1 MQQVLAEPGVLEQ
14 LFEDTAKAAQ
24 VREVFTGLYSLDLV
38 KSSFSLRIFNFIFEN
53 FCIIKFN

>member
-38 KSSFSLRIFNFIFEN
+38 KFSFSLKVLKL
-53 FCIIKFN
+53 II